1 MPKMLRHLVI
11 LLLISLG
18 LAAIFYSVT
27 QSSAPK
33 AVKYSDKRA
42 KHTKNIC
49 NFTDFSQ
56 VPSVLRWF
64 VGGFNRSPADTCM
77 NSVYTLGDDE

>member
-33 AVKYSDKRA
+33 AVKYSEFLQLLDQNKVSEV
-42 KHTKNIC
+42 TIL
-49 NFTDFSQ
+49 S
-56 VPSVLRWF
+56 
-64 VGGFNRSPADTCM
+64 
-77 NSVYTLGDDE
+77 